1 MTEQLNMDLLA
12 QNAILGPSP
21 FNIQAI
27 KIISRHNEFDVYLDP
42 NRAFLKPLTAD
53 HTFKEH
59 CIGIGGSIE
68 NIRITAQ
75 QMGYTAQIDYCP
87 DPSNRN
93 YLAKIR
99 FEKAKLLNSPYY
111 EWIKKSWSCRSVMN
125 NKAIAVA
132 DQKAILDIVKPYS
145 DFLRMEWIE
154 DVKILLSIAKLSAKA
169 ETINWSLKSTQSKHR
184 SFLKFSLASMKR
196 KKDGIGYW
204 EFGLPMIMGLPFR
217 IATWWGVYRLLL
229 PFGIAKFV
237 GWKARYQKGKSIRS
251 MGMLVIKESEDIKR
265 WLIGGE
271 VLQRIFLETTKRGIN
286 HQFFSSVYIWD
297 DVCNGLGDIKELDS
311 SYQHKVQSISRELRS
326 IVNIENEFVLAAIG
340 FGYTNNN
347 PPEKYRRD
355 LSEFFTMEPMNE
367 SSI

>member
-1 MTEQLNMDLLA
+1 
-12 QNAILGPSP
+12 
-21 FNIQAI
+21 
-27 KIISRHNEFDVYLDP
+27 
-42 NRAFLKPLTAD
+42 
-53 HTFKEH
+53 
-59 CIGIGGSIE
+59 
-68 NIRITAQ
+68 
-75 QMGYTAQIDYCP
+75 
-87 DPSNRN
+87 
-93 YLAKIR
+93 
-99 FEKAKLLNSPYY
+99 
-111 EWIKKSWSCRSVMN
+111 
-125 NKAIAVA
+125 
-132 DQKAILDIVKPYS
+132 
-145 DFLRMEWIE
+145 
-154 DVKILLSIAKLSAKA
+154 
-169 ETINWSLKSTQSKHR
+169 
-184 SFLKFSLASMKR
+184 
-196 KKDGIGYW
+196 
-204 EFGLPMIMGLPFR
+204 
-217 IATWWGVYRLLL
+217 
-229 PFGIAKFV
+229 
-237 GWKARYQKGKSIRS
+237 YQKGKSIRS